1 MTRASTTQAPAADS
15 PAHLCSQGRRVCPC
29 PPACQA
35 PERCE
40 AWGRGASG
48 AASSALPTTTTTT
61 LAASL
66 LHLAVAC
73 AAVAALIFIVK
84 TAASA

>member
-48 AASSALPTTTTTT
+48 AASSALPTTTTT

>member
-1 MTRASTTQAPAADS
+1 MTRASTTQAPAAAS
-15 PAHLCSQGRRVCPC
+15 PDRLCSQGRRVCPC
-29 PPACQA
+29 PPACHA

-40 AWGRGASG
+40 VWGRGASG
-48 AASSALPTTTTTT
+48 AASSALPTTTT

-66 LHLAVAC
+66 LHLAVAG
-73 AAVAALIFIVK
+73 AAVAALVFIVK